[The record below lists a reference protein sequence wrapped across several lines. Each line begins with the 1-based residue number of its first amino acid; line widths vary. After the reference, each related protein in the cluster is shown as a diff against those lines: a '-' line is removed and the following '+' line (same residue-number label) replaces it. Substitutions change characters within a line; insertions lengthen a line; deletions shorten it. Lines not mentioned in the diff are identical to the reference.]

1 MLSLDASSLG
11 LAVPRFMDV
20 PMAKEVTTRFSCYP
34 KHFCFASTL
43 FSSTT
48 QNMAEQIPPLVFF
61 GGCQLL
67 DPV

>member
-34 KHFCFASTL
+34 KHFCFAFLYFSL
-43 FSSTT
+43 FYHSKYGK
-48 QNMAEQIPPLVFF
+48 ADPPLVYFSEGANF
-61 GGCQLL
+61 
-67 DPV
+67 